1 MILAPV
7 TGEYVPLSDVKDDVF
22 SQKLMGDGFGIQ
34 PTDQTIYAPV
44 SGKVVSIFKTKHAIG
59 LQTATGLEVLIHL
72 GIDTVELAGQPFE
85 LFVSE
90 GQEIM
95 AGDKLA
101 TENIA
106 MIKEAAKDPIVLTL
120 ITNSATTDSEIV
132 EHLSSQAKVDAN
144 SLALIVK

>member
-1 MILAPV
+1 M
-7 TGEYVPLSDVKDDVF
+7 
-22 SQKLMGDGFGIQ
+22 
-34 PTDQTIYAPV
+34 
-44 SGKVVSIFKTKHAIG
+44 
-59 LQTATGLEVLIHL
+59 

>member
-1 MILAPV
+1 
-7 TGEYVPLSDVKDDVF
+7 
-22 SQKLMGDGFGIQ
+22 
-34 PTDQTIYAPV
+34 
-44 SGKVVSIFKTKHAIG
+44 
-59 LQTATGLEVLIHL
+59 
-72 GIDTVELAGQPFE
+72 
-85 LFVSE
+85 
-90 GQEIM
+90 M

-132 EHLSSQAKVDAN
+132 EHLSSQAKVNAN